1 MSAARA
7 MRGIDFALAA
17 AVALL
22 AGGLLLSFGLPRGVA
37 AALVAP
43 HDALMPRLA
52 AGDPLVAPQLT
63 PAVAAHVKAL
73 AWHDSAH
80 LHQRLG
86 QLHFALARASASPA
100 ARLQGL
106 RQSAAAHVE
115 ALARNPMLPYAW
127 TQLALARLEL
137 AGPGPDFAAA
147 YARAVEVSP
156 ALPALVFGRV
166 RAGLAAWPRLDP
178 ATRDLLADD
187 VAVAAKID
195 PRRLIRAAGTTNR
208 LALLQRLLSA
218 HPALLADVARAM
230 RQPRPR
236 HLQ

>member
-1 MSAARA
+1 MSAVGAT
-7 MRGIDFALAA
+7 RGIDIALAA

-22 AGGLLLSFGLPRGVA
+22 AGGLLLGLGLPRGVA

-52 AGDPLVAPQLT
+52 AGSALVGPELT
-63 PAVAAHVKAL
+63 PAVAAHEQAL

-100 ARLQGL
+100 GRLASL
-106 RQSAAAHVE
+106 RESAAAHAA

-127 TQLALARLEL
+127 TQLALTRLEL
-137 AGPGPDFAAA
+137 EGPGPGFAAA

-178 ATRDLLADD
+178 VTRELLAAD
-187 VAVAAKID
+187 VAMGAKID

-208 LALLQRLLSA
+208 LALLQRLLAA
-218 HPALLADVARAM
+218 HPALLAEVARAM
-230 RQPRPR
+230 RRPTPRR
-236 HLQ
+236 LQ